1 MERDNGLD
9 YLLSLHGSTVY
20 RDDGYWWKIEVWE
33 VKPMSFIPHGIR
45 YSLTLHDKYN
55 TRVFGMDNAHG
66 IKLPKKAI
74 IQEELCMTISI
85 AHPTIK
91 VIPMS
96 LYRQA
101 SLLKT
106 FSSKWMKSSQYEKTE
121 VNT

>member
-20 RDDGYWWKIEVWE
+20 RDDGCWWKIEVWE

-66 IKLPKKAI
+66 IKLPKKGNYSGRLVYDHLHRTPYDKGHPYEFVSAGQLIEDFFKQMDEVIAI
-74 IQEELCMTISI
+74 REN
-85 AHPTIK
+85 
-91 VIPMS
+91 
-96 LYRQA
+96 RG
-101 SLLKT
+101 
-106 FSSKWMKSSQYEKTE
+106 
-121 VNT
+121 